1 MRAVSA
7 PDVLQR
13 IVAQRRLRLAADRAL
28 GTAPDLPSGPPRTT
42 ADNEFL
48 AALDAR
54 RRRQE
59 PGIIAEIKR
68 GSPRLGPIGDRFDAV
83 TQARLYAERGAA
95 CLSVVVE
102 PDHFFGSYELL
113 AECRE
118 ASGLPAIAKDF
129 IVDSVQLVWARDAGA
144 SAVLLIAAL
153 HSAAELEEY
162 AGQARGLGLVPLV
175 ETTDPDDLAKVACA
189 LEGWEIVGVNNRD
202 LRTFDVS
209 LERSMTLL
217 PLLPFG
223 AIRVAESGIRR
234 GADVALLM
242 DAGFDAFLVG
252 EALLLAEDPGA
263 LLAEMTGA
271 GRLG

>member
-1 MRAVSA
+1 MSA
-7 PDVLQR
+7 PPDVLQK
-13 IVAQRRLRLAADRAL
+13 IVDQRRRRLGGENAL
-28 GTAPDLPSGPPRTT
+28 GSAPALAHGAPRTPS
-42 ADNEFL
+42 DNEFL
-48 AALDAR
+48 ARLDAR
-54 RRRQE
+54 RRQQA

-68 GSPRLGPIGDRFDAV
+68 GSPRLGFVGDRFDPIA
-83 TQARLYAERGAA
+83 QARLYAERGAA

-113 AECRE
+113 TACRE

-129 IVDSVQLVWARDAGA
+129 IVDPVQLVYARDAGA

-153 HSAAELEEY
+153 LSAAELEDY

-175 ETTDPDDLAKVACA
+175 ETTDPDDLAKVAVA
-189 LEGWEIVGVNNRD
+189 EEGWEIVGVNNRD

-223 AIRVAESGIRR
+223 AIRVAESGIRHA
-234 GADVALLM
+234 GDVALLM
-242 DAGFDAFLVG
+242 DAGFHAFLIG
-252 EALLLAEDPGA
+252 EALLLAENPGA

-271 GRLG
+271 ERLG

>member
-1 MRAVSA
+1 VSA

-13 IVAQRRLRLAADRAL
+13 IVEQRKRRLASDGTL
-28 GTAPDLPSGPPRTT
+28 GTAADLPQGLLRTIS
-42 ADNEFL
+42 DNEFL
-48 AALDAR
+48 AALAHR
-54 RRRQE
+54 KRQGA

-68 GSPRLGPIGDRFDAV
+68 GSPRLGFVGDRFDPIE
-83 TQARLYAERGAA
+83 QARLYAERGAA

-113 AECRE
+113 TACRE

-129 IVDSVQLVWARDAGA
+129 IVDSVQLVYARDAGA

-153 HSAAELEEY
+153 LSATELEDY

-175 ETTDPDDLAKVACA
+175 ETTDPDDLAKVAMA
-189 LEGWEIVGVNNRD
+189 EEGWEIVGVNNRD
-202 LRTFDVS
+202 LRTFNVS

-223 AIRVAESGIRR
+223 AIKVAESGIRR

-252 EALLLAEDPGA
+252 ESLLLGENPRA

>member
-1 MRAVSA
+1 VSA
-7 PDVLQR
+7 PPDVLQK
-13 IVAQRRLRLAADRAL
+13 IVEQRKRRLKEENAL
-28 GTAPDLPSGPPRTT
+28 GTAPDLSLGPPHTS

-48 AALDAR
+48 AALSN
-54 RRRQE
+54 RRRQQA

-68 GSPRLGPIGDRFDAV
+68 GSPRLGFVGDRFDPIA
-83 TQARLYAERGAA
+83 QARLYAERGAA

-113 AECRE
+113 ASCRE

-129 IVDSVQLVWARDAGA
+129 IVDPIQLVQARDAGA

-153 HSAAELEEY
+153 LSAAELEDY

-175 ETTDPDDLAKVACA
+175 ETTDPDDLAKVAMA
-189 LEGWEIVGVNNRD
+189 EEGWEIVGVNNRD

-223 AIRVAESGIRR
+223 AIKVAESGIRR
-234 GADVALLM
+234 GADVALLI

-252 EALLLAEDPGA
+252 EALLLAENPGA

>member
-1 MRAVSA
+1 MAEEN
-7 PDVLQR
+7 
-13 IVAQRRLRLAADRAL
+13 AL
-28 GTAPDLPSGPPRTT
+28 GTAPDLVHGAPRTPS
-42 ADNEFL
+42 DNEFV
-48 AALDAR
+48 AALTAR
-54 RRRQE
+54 RGQQA

-68 GSPRLGPIGDRFDAV
+68 GSPRLGPIGERFDPIE
-83 TQARLYAERGAA
+83 QARLYAERGAT

-113 AECRE
+113 AACRE

-129 IVDSVQLVWARDAGA
+129 IVDSVQLVQARDAGA

-153 HSAAELEEY
+153 HSAAELEDY

-175 ETTDPDDLAKVACA
+175 ETTDPDDLAKVAMA
-189 LEGWEIVGVNNRD
+189 EEGWEIVGVNNRD

-209 LERSMTLL
+209 LERSITLL

-223 AIRVAESGIRR
+223 AIKVAESGIRNA
-234 GADVALLM
+234 GDVALLM
-242 DAGFDAFLVG
+242 DAGFHAFLVG
-252 EALLLAEDPGA
+252 EALLLAENPGA

>member
-1 MRAVSA
+1 MSA
-7 PDVLQR
+7 PDVLQK
-13 IVAQRRLRLAADRAL
+13 IVEQRKRRLAADHAL
-28 GTAPDLPSGPPRTT
+28 GSAPDLPAGPPRTT

-48 AALDAR
+48 AALNTR

-68 GSPRLGPIGDRFDAV
+68 GSPRLGPIGDRFDPIA
-83 TQARLYAERGAA
+83 QARLYAARGAA

-129 IVDSVQLVWARDAGA
+129 IVDPVQLVWARDAGA

-162 AGQARGLGLVPLV
+162 AWQARGLGLVPLV